1 VEETNLDLRE
11 IVRILKNRKKVI
23 IKVFLF
29 FVIAALVLSFIIPP
43 TYEGETNL
51 RVKQPK
57 GLASSLLADLPM
69 GNTANTK
76 QLMSTYAEILKSRTV
91 VQEVIDKTQSNK
103 PEIPE
108 FEKFL
113 KRITTQPVKDTEILK
128 IKVEADSPEE
138 AQYVANTLVDTFT
151 DRLTYLTRT
160 EQTTVRE
167 FIGERLRES
176 KKELEQAE
184 TALQMYKSGQQ
195 IIAPAD
201 ETKALVDKL
210 SNIDKMAAENAVAL
224 ASAQAKKSSANA
236 QLAGEKAGF
245 IADSLLIQ
253 QYKGKLAELEVQ
265 LVSLSQNYTDKHPQ
279 IIATRAAIGETR
291 VKLNAEINR
300 IVNAEAPSMN
310 PIHQGLLQAKMQSE
324 AEIAAASSQQNAIQQ
339 IKALGESELGK
350 LPTKEQGLAK
360 VMRDAMVA
368 QEIYIMLAKRYEEAR
383 ISEVMQPTDV
393 QVIDIAIT
401 PDKPIRPKKV
411 LNVAI
416 AAILGLFIGCGAAF
430 ALEYMNQA
438 IRTEDDVKRYLGLP
452 LIGSIPNF
460 NQDFGNETKNGILSK
475 IKETFNKRVFNS

>member
-1 VEETNLDLRE
+1 MEETNLDLRE

-91 VQEVIDKTQSNK
+91 VQEVIDKTQSDK
-103 PEIPE
+103 PKIPE

-184 TALQMYKSGQQ
+184 TALQMYKSGQK

-224 ASAQAKKSSANA
+224 ASAQAKISSANA

-245 IADSLLIQ
+245 IADSPLIQ
-253 QYKGKLAELEVQ
+253 QYKSKLAELEVQ

-300 IVNAEAPSMN
+300 IVNAEAPS
-310 PIHQGLLQAKMQSE
+310 IAGL
-324 AEIAAASSQQNAIQQ
+324 
-339 IKALGESELGK
+339 
-350 LPTKEQGLAK
+350 
-360 VMRDAMVA
+360 
-368 QEIYIMLAKRYEEAR
+368 
-383 ISEVMQPTDV
+383 
-393 QVIDIAIT
+393 
-401 PDKPIRPKKV
+401 
-411 LNVAI
+411 
-416 AAILGLFIGCGAAF
+416 
-430 ALEYMNQA
+430 
-438 IRTEDDVKRYLGLP
+438 
-452 LIGSIPNF
+452 
-460 NQDFGNETKNGILSK
+460 
-475 IKETFNKRVFNS
+475 